1 MYSIP
6 IEPSLLVF
14 LVFRLF
20 PCFVIPQST
29 EIPEVLVPTLSPIL
43 SPTGLFEYDGHGT
56 GKDVSSELGDSGKGL
71 FLGITLVAPKQTSW
85 R

>member
-6 IEPSLLVF
+6 IEPSLLLF

-20 PCFVIPQST
+20 PCFVIPQRT
-29 EIPEVLVPTLSPIL
+29 EIPEVLVPALSPIL
-43 SPTGLFEYDGHGT
+43 SPASLFEYDRHGT
-56 GKDVSSELGDSGKGL
+56 GKDVSSELRDSGKGL
-71 FLGITLVAPKQTSW
+71 FFGIALIAPKQTSW